1 MRQRS
6 DREMKYLSTSR
17 MVLLL
22 GSKLAHHSQ
31 FFAIPL
37 CSPFISADGE
47 MGCPD
52 DSPTYHRTST
62 THSSGY
68 TVLPYPPTL
77 CKVACPFLSFS
88 VQFLV
93 PSRILMETYHV
104 RNTIPLP
111 SMIESSNSAFR
122 YIPLGRQPGTI
133 RLLVLEP

>member
-1 MRQRS
+1 
-6 DREMKYLSTSR
+6 MKYLSTSR
-17 MVLLL
+17 MALLL

-52 DSPTYHRTST
+52 NSPTYHRTST

-77 CKVACPFLSFS
+77 CKVACPFFILFSSVLSPFS
-88 VQFLV
+88 NINGNI
-93 PSRILMETYHV
+93 SREKYY
-104 RNTIPLP
+104 PL
-111 SMIESSNSAFR
+111 A
-122 YIPLGRQPGTI
+122 QHD
-133 RLLVLEP
+133 